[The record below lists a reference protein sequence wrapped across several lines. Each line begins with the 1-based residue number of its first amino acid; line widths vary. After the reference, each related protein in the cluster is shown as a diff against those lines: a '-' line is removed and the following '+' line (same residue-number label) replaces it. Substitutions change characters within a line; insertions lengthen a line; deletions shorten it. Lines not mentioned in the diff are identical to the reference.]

1 MAACCMSSSRRLAI
15 LAASNKAGFIVGG
28 SKSVL
33 VLTLDESNCCSGVA
47 SSRGVM
53 GCQLTSIGMCHHPTF
68 AAVMFV
74 FYGYRHDKP
83 LEDGDCGEFG
93 AELLSIPD
101 EVEDEDDVTAAFT
114 VELLLLT
121 TFSSSSSGISV
132 RRLATEYHATLFA
145 FKLRFIARDFSNSS
159 CVGLGRW
166 RRTAGIC
173 FMRQLELLLSWLTG
187 RIHGY
192 IGRIFSLNIPEMNR
206 NETMLYLPTFAIFLT

>member
-1 MAACCMSSSRRLAI
+1 MAACCMSSSRRLAM

-47 SSRGVM
+47 SSCGVM
-53 GCQLTSIGMCHHPTF
+53 GCQLTSIGVSDHTTF
-68 AAVMFV
+68 AAVRFV

-83 LEDGDCGEFG
+83 LEDGDCGELG

-114 VELLLLT
+114 AELLLLT

-132 RRLATEYHATLFA
+132 RRLATEYHAALFA
-145 FKLRFIARDFSNSS
+145 FKLRFIARNFPNSS
-159 CVGLGRW
+159 CIGWKWG
-166 RRTAGIC
+166 RRTVGIY
-173 FMRQLELLLSWLTG
+173 FMGQLVLLLNWLTG
-187 RIHGY
+187 RVYSY
-192 IGRIFSLNIPEMNR
+192 IGRSVERDIFTDINGTQKKWR
-206 NETMLYLPTFAIFLT
+206 KVKK